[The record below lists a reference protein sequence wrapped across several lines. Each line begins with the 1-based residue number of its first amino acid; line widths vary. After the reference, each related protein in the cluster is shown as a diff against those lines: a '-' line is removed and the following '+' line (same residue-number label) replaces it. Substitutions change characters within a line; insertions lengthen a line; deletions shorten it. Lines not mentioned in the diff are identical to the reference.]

1 MKNNIVF
8 LPERATKGSSFQ
20 AIENKLFL
28 RTGCSGKLEI
38 ASKNKLGFLKRKF
51 VTKIVFSCQTR
62 MMLKLFKENIR
73 IAFGSI
79 RTQLL
84 RTILT
89 VLIIAIGITA
99 LVSIL
104 TVVSALEN
112 TISSDFASMGA
123 NTFNINQY
131 ENEVRNNGGQE
142 RKIINPI
149 ISYPEAVAFKNK
161 YNYPFTETS
170 LSFKATSVAEVKFGA
185 IKTDPEN
192 SIVGVDEHFMTNS
205 GLETS
210 AGRNFTGFDI
220 DNNAYVCIVGSDFEK
235 GLLKDVNPIDK
246 VISIRGARFRVIGVL
261 KEKGSTFGNSQ
272 DLRILIPIQVAR
284 SLFTAPNINY
294 TMSIMVS
301 KKELLDQA
309 IDNATSTMRRVR
321 KLSPIK
327 DNNFGVVRS
336 DDLINRILGITKYL
350 GLASWLIGIITV
362 LGSSIALMNIM
373 IVSVTERTREIGV
386 RKALGAKKTTI
397 AFQFFIE
404 TLLIGQLGG
413 LVGIIFGILIGFGI
427 ATAMSFVFVIPWG
440 AIMAAFITSFIVAI
454 VSGLYPAVKAAKLD
468 PIEALRY
475 E

>member
-1 MKNNIVF
+1 MF
-8 LPERATKGSSFQ
+8 
-20 AIENKLFL
+20 KLF
-28 RTGCSGKLEI
+28 R
-38 ASKNKLGFLKRKF
+38 
-51 VTKIVFSCQTR
+51 
-62 MMLKLFKENIR
+62 ENVR

-99 LVSIL
+99 LVGIL
-104 TVVSALEN
+104 TVVAALEN

-131 ENEVRNNGGQE
+131 ENQTRNRGRQE
-142 RKIINPI
+142 REIINPI

-161 YNYPFTETS
+161 FKYPFTETS
-170 LSFKATSVAEVKFGA
+170 LSFTATSTAEVKYQST
-185 IKTDPEN
+185 KTDPE
-192 SIVGVDEHFMTNS
+192 ITVVGVDEHFITNS

-210 AGRNFTGFDI
+210 LGRNFNGFDI
-220 DNNAYVCIVGSDFEK
+220 DNNTYACVVGSDFEK
-235 GLLKDVNPIDK
+235 GLLKDMNPIDK
-246 VISIRGARFRVIGVL
+246 IISIRGAKFKVIGVL

-272 DLRILIPIQVAR
+272 DLRVLIPIQVAR

-294 TMSIMVS
+294 TMSIMVG

-321 KLSPIK
+321 KLSPVK

-440 AIMAAFITSFIVAI
+440 AIMSAFITSFAVAI
-454 VSGLYPAVKAAKLD
+454 VSGLYPAIKAAKLD
-468 PIEALRY
+468 PSDALRY

>member
-1 MKNNIVF
+1 MF
-8 LPERATKGSSFQ
+8 
-20 AIENKLFL
+20 
-28 RTGCSGKLEI
+28 
-38 ASKNKLGFLKRKF
+38 
-51 VTKIVFSCQTR
+51 
-62 MMLKLFKENIR
+62 KLFKENIR

-99 LVSIL
+99 LVGIL

-112 TISSDFASMGA
+112 TISTDFASMGA

-131 ENEVRNNGGQE
+131 ENTTRNRGRDE
-142 RKIINPI
+142 REIINPI

-161 YNYPFTETS
+161 FNYPFTETS
-170 LSFKATSVAEVKFGA
+170 LSFTATSTAEVKYEST
-185 IKTDPEN
+185 KTDPEI
-192 SIVGVDEHFMTNS
+192 SIVGVDEHFITNS

-210 AGRNFTGFDI
+210 LGRNFTNFDI
-220 DNNAYVCIVGSDFEK
+220 DNNTYVCIVGSDFEK
-235 GLLKDVNPIDK
+235 GLLKDINPIDK
-246 VISIRGARFRVIGVL
+246 IISIRGAKFKVIGVL

-272 DLRILIPIQVAR
+272 DLRVLIPIQVAR

-294 TMSIMVS
+294 TMSVIVS

-321 KLSPIK
+321 KLSPIR

-350 GLASWLIGIITV
+350 GWASWIISIITI

-386 RKALGAKKTTI
+386 RKALGAKRTTI

-404 TLLIGQLGG
+404 TLLIGQFGG
-413 LVGIIFGILIGFGI
+413 LVGIILGILIGFGI
-427 ATAMSFVFVIPWG
+427 STAMSFVFVIPWG
-440 AIMAAFITSFIVAI
+440 AILAAFATSFSVAI
-454 VSGLYPAVKAAKLD
+454 VSGLYPALKASKLD

>member
-1 MKNNIVF
+1 
-8 LPERATKGSSFQ
+8 
-20 AIENKLFL
+20 
-28 RTGCSGKLEI
+28 
-38 ASKNKLGFLKRKF
+38 
-51 VTKIVFSCQTR
+51 
-62 MMLKLFKENIR
+62 MLKLFRENVR
-73 IAFGSI
+73 IAIGSI

-99 LVSIL
+99 LVGIL

-131 ENEVRNNGGQE
+131 ENTSRRHGVQVRE
-142 RKIINPI
+142 IINPV

-161 YNYPFTETS
+161 YKYPLTTTS
-170 LSFKATSVAEVKFGA
+170 ISFSATSIAEIKYEST
-185 IKTDPEN
+185 KTDPEN
-192 SIVGVDEHFMTNS
+192 TVVGVDEYFMANS

-210 AGRNFTGFDI
+210 SGRNFTSFDI
-220 DNNAYVCIVGSDFEK
+220 QNNTYNCIVGSDFEK
-235 GLLKDVNPIDK
+235 GLLKNVNPIDK
-246 VISIRGARFRVIGVL
+246 IISIRGAKFKVIGVL
-261 KEKGSTFGNSQ
+261 KEKGSTFRNNQ
-272 DLRILIPIQVAR
+272 DLRVLIPIQVAR

-294 TMSIMVS
+294 TMSIMVTQ
-301 KKELLDQA
+301 KEMLDQA
-309 IDNATSTMRRVR
+309 IDDANSTMRRVR

-327 DNNFGVVRS
+327 DNNFAVVRS
-336 DDLINRILGITKYL
+336 DDLINKILGITQYL
-350 GLASWLIGIITV
+350 GIASWIIGIITV

-386 RKALGAKKTTI
+386 RKALGAKKSTI

-404 TLLIGQLGG
+404 TLLIGQIGG
-413 LVGIIFGILIGFGI
+413 IIGIIFGIGIGYTI
-427 ATAMSFVFVIPWG
+427 ATAINFVFVIPWG
-440 AIMAAFITSFIVAI
+440 AILAAFTTSFAVAI
-454 VSGLYPAVKAAKLD
+454 FSGLYPAIKAALLD

>member
-1 MKNNIVF
+1 
-8 LPERATKGSSFQ
+8 
-20 AIENKLFL
+20 
-28 RTGCSGKLEI
+28 
-38 ASKNKLGFLKRKF
+38 
-51 VTKIVFSCQTR
+51 
-62 MMLKLFKENIR
+62 MLNLFKENVK
-73 IAFGSI
+73 IAIGSV

-99 LVSIL
+99 LVGIL
-104 TVVSALEN
+104 TVVAALEN
-112 TISSDFASMGA
+112 TLSADFASMGA

-131 ENEVRNNGGQE
+131 ENTTRNRGNVE
-142 RKIINPI
+142 REIINPI
-149 ISYPEAVAFKNK
+149 ISYPEAVAFQDKFK
-161 YNYPFTETS
+161 YPFTETS
-170 LSFKATSVAEVKFGA
+170 LSFTATSRAEVKYEA
-185 IKTDPEN
+185 NETDPE
-192 SIVGVDEHFMTNS
+192 ITVVGVDENFIPNS

-210 AGRNFTGFDI
+210 LGRNFNGFDI
-220 DNNAYVCIVGSDFEK
+220 DNNTYMCIVGSDFEK
-235 GLLKDVNPIDK
+235 GLLKDVNPINK
-246 VISIRGARFRVIGVL
+246 IISIRGAKFKVIGVL

-272 DLRILIPIQVAR
+272 DLRVLIPIQVAR

-294 TMSIMVS
+294 SLSVMVN
-301 KKELLDQA
+301 KKELLEQA
-309 IDNATSTMRRVR
+309 IDNATNTMRRVR
-321 KLSPIK
+321 KLSPVK

-336 DDLINRILGITKYL
+336 DDLINRILSITQYL
-350 GLASWLIGIITV
+350 GLASWLIGVITV

-386 RKALGAKKTTI
+386 RKALGAKKSTI

-413 LVGIIFGILIGFGI
+413 LVGIVFGILIGFGI
-427 ATAMSFVFVIPWG
+427 ATAMDFTFVIPWG

-454 VSGLYPAVKAAKLD
+454 VSGLYPAIKAAVLD

>member
-1 MKNNIVF
+1 
-8 LPERATKGSSFQ
+8 
-20 AIENKLFL
+20 
-28 RTGCSGKLEI
+28 
-38 ASKNKLGFLKRKF
+38 
-51 VTKIVFSCQTR
+51 
-62 MMLKLFKENIR
+62 MLNLFKENVK
-73 IAFGSI
+73 IAIGSV

-99 LVSIL
+99 LVGIL
-104 TVVSALEN
+104 TVVAALEN
-112 TISSDFASMGA
+112 TLSADFASMGA

-131 ENEVRNNGGQE
+131 ENTTRNRGNEE
-142 RKIINPI
+142 REIINPI
-149 ISYPEAVAFKNK
+149 ISYPEAVAFQDKFK
-161 YNYPFTETS
+161 YPFTETS
-170 LSFKATSVAEVKFGA
+170 LSFTATSRAEVKYEA
-185 IKTDPEN
+185 DETDPE
-192 SIVGVDEHFMTNS
+192 IKVVGVDENFIPNS

-210 AGRNFTGFDI
+210 LGRNFNGFDI
-220 DNNAYVCIVGSDFEK
+220 DNNTYVCVVGSDFEK
-235 GLLKDVNPIDK
+235 GLLKDVNPINK
-246 VISIRGARFRVIGVL
+246 IISIRGAKFKVIGVL

-272 DLRILIPIQVAR
+272 DLRVLIPIQVAR

-294 TMSIMVS
+294 SLSVMVN
-301 KKELLDQA
+301 KKELLEQA

-321 KLSPIK
+321 KLSPVK

-336 DDLINRILGITKYL
+336 DDLINRILSITQYL
-350 GLASWLIGIITV
+350 GLASWLIGVITV

-386 RKALGAKKTTI
+386 RKALGAKKSTI

-427 ATAMSFVFVIPWG
+427 ATAMDFTFVIPWG

-454 VSGLYPAVKAAKLD
+454 VSGLYPAIKAAVLD